1 MALTRFLTAGFL
13 LGLPFGPIGIMC
25 MGKTIEKGRKTG
37 FAASLGAISVDIIYS
52 IIAFLILIPAKDFI
66 DKNEFVLKII
76 VGLFLMIVGGIKVF
90 GKVSIKNLGKI
101 EDEIQPKETLREL
114 GQEYIKIFL
123 LSIPNV
129 FNVVTIITIFTGLRI
144 FALTESY
151 ILPKLVAGILVG
163 NVVLWSTTITIL
175 STLRKKITEKT
186 IEKVVRL
193 CGIAIAI
200 FGILLWVQVFT
211 SMK

>member
-1 MALTRFLTAGFL
+1 MALTKFLTAGFL

-25 MGKTIEKGRKTG
+25 MGKTIEKGRNAG

-52 IIAFLILIPAKDFI
+52 IVAFLILIPAKGFI
-66 DKNEFVLKII
+66 DNNEFVLKII
-76 VGLFLMIVGGIKVF
+76 VGLFLIIIGGMKVF
-90 GKVSIKNLGKI
+90 RKVSIKNLHKI
-101 EDEIQPKETLREL
+101 EGEIQQKESLKEL

-151 ILPKLVAGILVG
+151 ILPKLVVGILLG
-163 NVVLWSTTITIL
+163 NLVLWSTTITIL
-175 STLRKKITEKT
+175 NSLRKKITEKT
-186 IEKVVRL
+186 IERVVRL

-200 FGILLWVQVFT
+200 FGILLEIQAFT
-211 SMK
+211 TV